1 VDSSDRRGPG
11 TGLLTVLLGAVSA
24 GPLLLYGLSASSDSL
39 IVDLGITEA
48 QFGLLAT
55 ACFTC
60 AAIGNATLGRMA
72 DRHSDTS
79 LMTAI
84 FALAAAALLLVGIPA
99 GFGVLVLAAAF
110 SGVSQSFT
118 NGVTNRIL
126 LDRVPDSKR
135 IGWVGI
141 KQSGVQVS
149 QLVASV
155 VFPLLAGIAGWR
167 GASLVLAL
175 IPLVLMVMSWHAL
188 RVTPM
193 LPGAAEPPVDDEAA
207 GSDAETVGSDEAV
220 AAGSDEAVDTAET
233 TDDPTEATVASSATD
248 VVAEAARTRSPR
260 YPMMVWAL
268 GLFGLLNGIAVQ
280 ATNVYMPLFS
290 VRELGFPLVL
300 GGATAALAGAVGVAA
315 RVGWARQMAR
325 GASGPHVLL
334 LLALI
339 ALVGAGMFSVA
350 GLTGWAWPLW
360 LAAALHGAS
369 ALGVSVVLMSALMR
383 SIPSASMASA
393 SGMVTAGMF
402 AGFAAGPLIMGLI
415 VSSSGGFL
423 LGWAVVGL
431 IYLLC
436 AALAVVLMRAAGK
449 TR

>member
-1 VDSSDRRGPG
+1 M
-11 TGLLTVLLGAVSA
+11 TVLLGAVSA

-60 AAIGNATLGRMA
+60 AAIGNATLGRLA

-99 GFGVLVLAAAF
+99 GFGVLVLAAAI
-110 SGVSQSFT
+110 SGVAQSFT

-175 IPLVLMVMSWHAL
+175 IPLVLMVMSWHTL

-193 LPGAAEPPVDDEAA
+193 LPGVAEPSVDDEAD
-207 GSDAETVGSDEAV
+207 GGAEAVGSDEAV

-233 TDDPTEATVASSATD
+233 TDDPTEVTDPSAATGASSATD
-248 VVAEAARTRSPR
+248 VVAEAAWTRSPR

-415 VSSSGGFL
+415 VSSSGGFQ

-436 AALAVVLMRAAGK
+436 ASLAVVLMRAAGK

>member
-1 VDSSDRRGPG
+1 M
-11 TGLLTVLLGAVSA
+11 TVLLGAVSA

>member
-1 VDSSDRRGPG
+1 MDGSERRGPG
-11 TGLLTVLLGAVSA
+11 SGLLTVLLGAVSA
-24 GPLLLYGLSASSDSL
+24 GPLLLYGLSASSDSV
-39 IVDLGITEA
+39 IVDLGISEA

-55 ACFTC
+55 VCFAC
-60 AAIGNATLGRMA
+60 AAIGNATLGRLA
-72 DRHSDTS
+72 DRHSDQS

-84 FALAAAALLLVGIPA
+84 FALAAVALLLVGIPA
-99 GFGVLVLAAAF
+99 SFGVLVLAAAI
-110 SGVSQSFT
+110 SGVAQSFT

-126 LDRVPDSKR
+126 LDRVPNSKR

-175 IPLVLMVMSWHAL
+175 IPLILMVMSWRAL

-193 LPGAAEPPVDDEAA
+193 LPGVAAPPAADHDVGDSDEAA
-207 GSDAETVGSDEAV
+207 DSDEV
-220 AAGSDEAVDTAET
+220 SDSVSGVTQNR
-233 TDDPTEATVASSATD
+233 SA
-248 VVAEAARTRSPR
+248 R
-260 YPMMVWAL
+260 YPVMVWAL
-268 GLFGLLNGIAVQ
+268 GIFGLLNGIAVQ

-325 GASGPHVLL
+325 GASGPRVLL

-339 ALVGAGMFSVA
+339 ALLGAGMFSVA
-350 GLTGWAWPLW
+350 GMTGWAWPLW
-360 LAAALHGAS
+360 LPAALHGVS

-402 AGFAAGPLIMGLI
+402 AGFAAGPLMMGLI
-415 VSSSGGFL
+415 VSLSDGFL

-436 AALAVVLMRAAGK
+436 ATLALVLMRAAS
-449 TR
+449 RNR